1 MRVAL
6 SGASGFIGSALQ
18 RRWQGTDVDVQALP
32 RLDLAEPF
40 DLRPALQG
48 AEVLVHAAARAHV
61 LRERCADPLARFRA
75 VNVQGSV
82 RLVEQ
87 AAAVGVRRFVLLSSI
102 GVLGQD
108 TTARGPFQEED
119 RPNPQEPY
127 AHSKWEAEQALTE
140 LAASRGM
147 ELVIVRPPLVCGPGA
162 PGNLLRLLRLVDRGW
177 PLPLASL
184 QRRRS
189 FLSLEN
195 LCDLLQLC
203 LSHPQAP
210 GPPLLAADAA
220 SLTLPEVLRALA
232 SGLNRPLRLLPL
244 PPVLLG
250 AAAAVAGR
258 GTAWRRLSDALE
270 VDASATERRLGWR
283 PRGLTSA
290 ALQAMARAY
299 SDRESGR

>member
-6 SGASGFIGSALQ
+6 SGAGGFIGSALQ
-18 RRWQGTDVDVQALP
+18 RRWQGTAVDLQALP

-87 AAAVGVRRFVLLSSI
+87 AAAVGVSRVVLLSSI
-102 GVLGQD
+102 GVLGQA
-108 TTARGPFQEED
+108 TTGRAPFGEHD
-119 RPNPQEPY
+119 RADPREPY
-127 AHSKWEAEQALTE
+127 AVSKWEAEQALTA
-140 LAASRGM
+140 LAGQRGL

-184 QRRRS
+184 RRRRS
-189 FLSLEN
+189 FLALEN

-210 GPPLLAADAA
+210 GPPLLAADAT
-220 SLTLPEVLRALA
+220 SLTLPELLRALA
-232 SGLNRPLRLLPL
+232 SGLQRPLRLLPL

-250 AAAAVAGR
+250 AAAAVAGH
-258 GTAWRRLSDALE
+258 GPAWRRLSDALE

-283 PRGLTSA
+283 PRCSTSA
-290 ALQAMARAY
+290 ALEAMGRAY
-299 SDRESGR
+299 RGREPFP

>member
-6 SGASGFIGSALQ
+6 SGANGFIGSALE
-18 RRWQGTDVDVQALP
+18 RRWRATNIALQALP
-32 RLDLAEPF
+32 RFDLAQPF
-40 DLRPALQG
+40 DHRPALEG

-87 AAAVGVRRFVLLSSI
+87 AAAAGVRRVVLLSSI
-102 GVLGQD
+102 GVLGQA
-108 TTARGPFQEED
+108 TTGRAPFGEHD
-119 RPNPQEPY
+119 RADPREPY
-127 AHSKWEAEQALTE
+127 AVSKWEAEQALTA
-140 LAASRGM
+140 LAGQRGI

-177 PLPLASL
+177 PLPLASV
-184 QRRRS
+184 RSRRS
-189 FLSLEN
+189 FLALDN
-195 LCDLLQLC
+195 LCELLELC
-203 LSHPQAP
+203 LSHSQAP

-250 AAAAVAGR
+250 TAAAVAGR
-258 GTAWRRLSDALE
+258 GAAVRRLSDALE
-270 VDASATERRLGWR
+270 VDASATKRRLGWR
-283 PRGLTSA
+283 PRCTTSA
-290 ALQAMARAY
+290 ALQAMAQAY
-299 SDRESGR
+299 SGREPGR